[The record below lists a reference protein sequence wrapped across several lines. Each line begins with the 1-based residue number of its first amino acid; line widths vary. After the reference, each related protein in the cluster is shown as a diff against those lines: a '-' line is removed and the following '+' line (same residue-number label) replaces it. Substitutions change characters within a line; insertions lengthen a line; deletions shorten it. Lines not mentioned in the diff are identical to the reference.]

1 MSGER
6 QGREPASRRRELS
19 RRLRALR
26 EAPDAGS
33 AVVEFL
39 GIGLVLLVPL
49 VYLVLVLAEL
59 QAATFAA
66 EAAAREAGRILA
78 TDPSAHERAAA
89 AVELALADQGVDAVA
104 AEALSIT
111 CGGGGCSEP
120 GERIGV
126 EVAVAVPL
134 PMVPAF
140 LRDSVPAQVPV
151 SATHVAVV
159 DRFLE
164 VP

>member
-1 MSGER
+1 MSDER
-6 QGREPASRRRELS
+6 APGRSASGPRRVF

-26 EAPDAGS
+26 EAPEAGS

-39 GIGLVLLVPL
+39 GIGLILLLPL

-59 QAATFAA
+59 QGATFAA

-78 TDPSAHERAAA
+78 ADPSARDRAAA
-89 AVELALADQGVDAVA
+89 AVNLALADQGVDAVA
-104 AEALSIT
+104 AEALTIS
-111 CGGGGCSEP
+111 CGSGGCAEP
-120 GERIGV
+120 GERIGI

-140 LRDSVPAQVPV
+140 LNDSVPAQVPV
-151 SATHVAVV
+151 VASHVAVV
-159 DRFLE
+159 DRFIE